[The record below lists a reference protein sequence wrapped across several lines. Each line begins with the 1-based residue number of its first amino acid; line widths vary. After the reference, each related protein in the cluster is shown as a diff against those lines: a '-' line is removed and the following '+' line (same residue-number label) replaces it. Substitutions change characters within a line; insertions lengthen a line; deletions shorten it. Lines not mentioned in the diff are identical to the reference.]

1 MQLARVDELQVLSE
15 RLYGE
20 TASLPKEQRIKK
32 LCDELLELLILA
44 YVFGANR
51 VDEELMPDV
60 QTMLEAI
67 YKPVAGETFEQ
78 RIAKR
83 VEEDSLSL
91 ENLTRIIETDWH
103 RVEETGAYDTAVL
116 KANRTG
122 KQAYKIW
129 RTMLD
134 ERVREQHWWIEGQEV
149 PIDEKFTTP
158 DGAQAMFPGEF
169 GIADQDCNCRCEVEY
184 TFR

>member
-51 VDEELMPDV
+51 VDDELMPDV

-67 YKPVAGETFEQ
+67 YKPIAEETFEQ
-78 RIAKR
+78 RIARR

-116 KANRTG
+116 KADKTG
-122 KQAYKIW
+122 TKAYKAW
-129 RTMLD
+129 ETMMD
-134 ERVREQHWWIEGQEV
+134 DRVRDTHWYIQSVVV
-149 PIDEKFTTP
+149 PIDERFYTF
-158 DGAQAMFPGEF
+158 DGDSARFPGDFMKPENN
-169 GIADQDCNCRCEVEY
+169 IRCRCELKY
-184 TFR
+184 IFR